1 MSSNDDA
8 VLLEKLRSL
17 IGEKATPQVA
27 RDPVNQS
34 TIRNW
39 CDAMGE
45 RNPIYTDADLAA
57 QSSYEGI
64 VAPMAML
71 DVWTMP
77 GNVPRPDDST
87 DPRGKVFALL
97 EEAGYKS
104 VVGTSTREDYLRP
117 LRLDELLTGTLSLKD
132 VSERKTTGMGTGYF
146 VTAITEFT
154 NQDGK
159 LVGTWEF
166 CIFKFNP
173 RELSEEEIA
182 KKKKRKEQMAQIP
195 KHMLVRPRPGI
206 MKETEFFWDGVKAD
220 ELRIQQCQGCQ
231 HLAHPPVVRC
241 PECGSYELG
250 YQVASGK
257 ATLYSFVEPVYPP
270 MPFMRYP
277 YVVGLVE
284 LEEGTRFLTN
294 IVNCDP
300 EQVEIGMPLELTFVE
315 TDPEMTLPM
324 FRPAVPPR
332 NSEQTLT
339 FDEVELDQ
347 QLALHPIDVTSQ
359 LVIGGAIASRDFE
372 DIHHE
377 KAAAQHAGLKDVLMN
392 VLTTNGIC
400 ARYINDWAGPGA
412 LVRAIDIRLGVPNV
426 AGDVMTLSASVA
438 AKAVV
443 DGRGL
448 VTLNIRATNG
458 IGNHVTGTVTVELPI
473 GGSK

>member
-8 VLLEKLRSL
+8 VLLEKLRSF

-27 RDPVNQS
+27 RDPVNHS

-45 RNPIYTDADLAA
+45 RNPIYTDADLAT

-77 GNVPRPDDST
+77 GNIPRPYDPA
-87 DPRGKVFALL
+87 DPRAKVFALL

-104 VVGTSTREDYLRP
+104 VVGTNTREDYLRP
-117 LRLDELLTGTLSLKD
+117 LRLDELLTATLSLKD

-146 VTAITEFT
+146 VTTITEFT
-154 NQDGK
+154 NQDGER
-159 LVGTWEF
+159 VGTWEF
-166 CIFKFNP
+166 CTFKFKP
-173 RELSEEEIA
+173 RELSDEELA
-182 KKKKRKEQMAQIP
+182 KKKKRKEQMAKIP
-195 KHMLVRPRPGI
+195 KYMRVRPRPGI
-206 MKETEFFWDGVKAD
+206 MKETEFFWDGVKAH
-220 ELRIQQCQGCQ
+220 ELRIQHCQGCQ
-231 HLAHPPVVRC
+231 RLAHPPVVRC

-250 YQVASGK
+250 YQVASGR

-284 LEEGTRFLTN
+284 LEEGTRLVTN
-294 IVNCDP
+294 IVNCAP

-324 FRPAVPPR
+324 FRPTIPPR
-332 NSEQTLT
+332 NSDHTLT
-339 FDEVELDQ
+339 LDEVELDQ

-372 DIHHE
+372 NIHHE
-377 KAAAQHAGLKDVLMN
+377 KAAAQHAGLKDVFMN
-392 VLTTNGIC
+392 VLTTTGIC

-438 AKAVV
+438 AKEVV

-448 VTLNIRATNG
+448 VTLSIRATNG
-458 IGNHVTGTVTVELPI
+458 IGDHVTGTVTVELPI
-473 GGSK
+473 GGCK